1 MRDYGFRN
9 EASSLFHELS
19 SNHSGRDELAVVVI
33 GDLDGYAHGLDLA
46 LTKRRNI
53 RPGTRVTIPSSTA

>member
-1 MRDYGFRN
+1 MREYDFRN
-9 EASSLFHELS
+9 ETSLLFQELS

-53 RPGTRVTIPSSTA
+53 RPGTRVTMPGSSA